1 MIDINQQPSPQFLQ
15 RPAPQALPGEMRF
28 GPGGPVANQAQPP
41 MQSVG
46 KPPPL
51 DVPQIMP
58 QPTSTNTSSFIP
70 TPPKPSM
77 PSPAPG
83 PAPVSEG
90 RARLAQALIGKQQE
104 VNHPM
109 QALGNAAGQMAQ
121 AYADKRQAAPAPIK
135 KFSGFKP
142 RMPMMANRSNPNFPR
157 GR

>member
-41 MQSVG
+41 IQSVG

-58 QPTSTNTSSFIP
+58 QPTPASP
-70 TPPKPSM
+70 TPTPMAGAGPVA
-77 PSPAPG
+77 PA
-83 PAPVSEG
+83 
-90 RARLAQALIGKQQE
+90 RQRLATALMNKPQSG
-104 VNHPM
+104 PM
-109 QALGNAAGQMAQ
+109 QPAGRPASPVAQMI
-121 AYADKRQAAPAPIK
+121 RQKAPM
-135 KFSGFKP
+135 
-142 RMPMMANRSNPNFPR
+142 RPMMAKTNPIFPR